1 MRAKLIILLFGIA
14 FVGCGSSDYSES
26 PKVMGDILQVWEGQ
40 NLDKKCTY
48 YLVKK
53 DLGLS
58 MITVSP
64 LSGDYNPGE
73 QVSGKRIEK
82 GIRYDNGQGEYYIS
96 KPNGNLVLYDRNGK
110 KDSAVEINTRDNY
123 QMFPSMNAAIKCP
136 CRLQVDSNSM
146 KELLQDSLPVVAFSC
161 KEDNGD
167 SYVLN
172 ALLTVEEEF
181 SEEEMINGIIQSIDS
196 NKSVS
201 YELIRIDNRNAIV
214 VNSPSNHSKMLTL
227 FTEKSTIGMIVS
239 SNDSIDP
246 KFDNYLNSFIRYY

>member
-1 MRAKLIILLFGIA
+1 MLNRLFILLIGIA
-14 FVGCGSSDYSES
+14 FVGCGNSEYSES

-40 NLDKKCTY
+40 GADKKYTY

-53 DLGLS
+53 ELGLS

-73 QVSGKRIEK
+73 QVSGKRIEN

-96 KPNGNLVLYDRNGK
+96 KPDGDLILYGRDGEKDR
-110 KDSAVEINTRDNY
+110 AVEVNIRDNY

-136 CRLQVDSNSM
+136 CKLQVDSNSM
-146 KELLQDSLPVVAFSC
+146 KELLQDSLPVVAYSC
-161 KEDNGD
+161 EDGNGD

-181 SEEEMINGIIQSIDS
+181 SEEEMIHGIIQSIDS

-201 YELIRIDNRNAIV
+201 YELARIDNRNAIV
-214 VNSPSNHSKMLTL
+214 VNSPPNNSKMLTL

-239 SNDSIDP
+239 SSDSLDA